1 MRVFAQLGPK
11 AIQSLGIRWVGS
23 LLLPGRSCTS
33 CRDICLKK
41 GGNMEREFIVLGP
54 FDIPVKRYPS
64 GRLIDSRTKAPLDSF
79 WEDAEAVAKKKGLAG
94 KPLRERFG
102 CYVYAHRAG
111 LGYTPWYVGQT
122 KRGFGYEAFERA
134 KLIHYNLALAQ
145 CANVRPVMF
154 FVVQKGRGQADET
167 AINDLETFLIRSAY
181 QANHAIMNI
190 QKIRYPWRIKGVVR
204 AKRGEDSES
213 TQAFK
218 RTFNF

>member
-1 MRVFAQLGPK
+1 
-11 AIQSLGIRWVGS
+11 
-23 LLLPGRSCTS
+23 
-33 CRDICLKK
+33 
-41 GGNMEREFIVLGP
+41 MEREFIVLGP
-54 FDIPVKRYPS
+54 FDIPVKRHPS

-79 WEDAEAVAKKKGLAG
+79 WEDAEAVAKKKGLKG

-134 KLIHYNLALAQ
+134 KLIHYNHALAQ
-145 CANVRPVMF
+145 NLRGTPVMF
-154 FVVQKGRGQADET
+154 FVIQTGRGKADET

-181 QANHAIMNI
+181 QVNPAIMNI
-190 QKIRYPWRIKGVVR
+190 QKIRYSWRIKGAVR
-204 AKRGEDSES
+204 SKQGEDSES
-213 TQAFK
+213 AQAFK